1 MKRKNGKQNVFGPV
15 FYSSMNTSQMNQARG
30 TKMRIPTPAAATS
43 RMTPVGSTWKK
54 EIKKLKGSDKENS
67 LTLRFSPGVKATKK
81 ATWARRTPATNR
93 CSTSDMAAST
103 GIFDLGLVNTRE
115 TSSLVKLRR
124 ESGVTSPLVWVSKT
138 GGGGETAADGP

>member
-1 MKRKNGKQNVFGPV
+1 M
-15 FYSSMNTSQMNQARG
+15 
-30 TKMRIPTPAAATS
+30 MRTPTPAAATS
-43 RMTPVGSTWKK
+43 RMTPAGSTWKK
-54 EIKKLKGSDKENS
+54 KIKKLKGSYKENS
-67 LTLRFSPGVKATKK
+67 PTLRFSPGVKATKK
-81 ATWARRTPATNR
+81 AICARRTPATNR

-138 GGGGETAADGP
+138 GGGGRQRQMAP

>member
-1 MKRKNGKQNVFGPV
+1 MKHKMINRMFFGPV
-15 FYSSMNTSQMNQARG
+15 IYSSMNTSKMNQARG

-81 ATWARRTPATNR
+81 ATCARRTPATNR

-103 GIFDLGLVNTRE
+103 GIFDLGLANTRE
-115 TSSLVKLRR
+115 PPLSSSCDANLASLAHWF
-124 ESGVTSPLVWVSKT
+124 G
-138 GGGGETAADGP
+138 

>member
-1 MKRKNGKQNVFGPV
+1 MFFGPV

-30 TKMRIPTPAAATS
+30 TKMRMPTPAAATS

-54 EIKKLKGSDKENS
+54 KIKKLKGSYKENS
-67 LTLRFSPGVKATKK
+67 LTLRLSPGVKATKK
-81 ATWARRTPATNR
+81 ATCARRTPATNR

-124 ESGVTSPLVWVSKT
+124 ESGVTSPLGWVSKT
-138 GGGGETAADGP
+138 GGGVRQRQMALEGSSLS